1 MRHPG
6 AAPANA
12 LGLGAFFDAV
22 AGEVIATA
30 AASLTP
36 HIFIVRRPPE
46 VDRSR
51 IDLIAADA
59 VVIALLTLPSFD
71 LMTCRTTR
79 SSSMTEG
86 CCCACPPRSL
96 SSYATIALSSL
107 SSSSALGRGSHTK
120 ACNSFTSSAR
130 AGRARCSHI
139 AGQRSS
145 TPSLTKLK
153 PSLYQQHSL
162 PGFAPCESRNVR
174 SLFDVAVCFLVV
186 AAPVVHNGLWT
197 SHAEALKPC
206 RQGIQGKFERRTILI
221 LSQNHRQLIVVHRP
235 CRTFQKHCV
244 YGGFSGFLR
253 HPRLRVLLQ
262 STSGPKW
269 SESGPK
275 WTSPQFG

>member
-59 VVIALLTLPSFD
+59 VVIALLTLPSVD

-86 CCCACPPRSL
+86 CACPSRSL
-96 SSYATIALSSL
+96 SSYATIALNSL

-130 AGRARCSHI
+130 GAAISFLF

-153 PSLYQQHSL
+153 PSLYQQRSHRVKAETYGL
-162 PGFAPCESRNVR
+162 CLTLQFAS
-174 SLFDVAVCFLVV
+174 
-186 AAPVVHNGLWT
+186 W
-197 SHAEALKPC
+197 
-206 RQGIQGKFERRTILI
+206 
-221 LSQNHRQLIVVHRP
+221 
-235 CRTFQKHCV
+235 
-244 YGGFSGFLR
+244 
-253 HPRLRVLLQ
+253 
-262 STSGPKW
+262 
-269 SESGPK
+269 
-275 WTSPQFG
+275 